1 MQDLGRGREFL
12 ALLLSQVSRD
22 MHEAIVPT
30 IFPSLGANIS
40 GAEFQYHDLSWKESC
55 GMLTYPVAEIYLMQ
69 RLRHLGIFYGF
80 SVRSTYEPEPT
91 SMTVYPAFSCTLRMP
106 LPVDGYTRKWLGML
120 TRASVPAGISKRHTR
135 LSPSRCHSLLMSPE
149 ALW

>member
-55 GMLTYPVAEIYLMQ
+55 GMLTYPVAENLSYAKIKAFGNF
-69 RLRHLGIFYGF
+69 LRFFRTQYI
-80 SVRSTYEPEPT
+80 
-91 SMTVYPAFSCTLRMP
+91 
-106 LPVDGYTRKWLGML
+106 
-120 TRASVPAGISKRHTR
+120 RA
-135 LSPSRCHSLLMSPE
+135 
-149 ALW
+149 